1 MALARCEECG
11 RPEGRKGNVYVG
23 KHQPVAHPNS
33 AVVCGSAKCEGAG
46 LVWLLA
52 DEEAQYK
59 KGQRVFQLPNAGAKL
74 RVQ

>member
-1 MALARCEECG
+1 MALARCERCG
-11 RPEGRKGNVYVG
+11 QPEGRKGNVYITS
-23 KHQPVAHPNS
+23 HQPVSHPTS
-33 AVVCGSAKCEGAG
+33 GVVCGSADCDAAA

-52 DEEAQYK
+52 EEEAQYK